1 MKSVMGR
8 PRKEGYDYVALST
21 TFTSD
26 ERFQSIEKSYGIYS
40 YILIEIILI
49 LGREPE
55 NFLDIS
61 DIKVFKDLMLR
72 FSISEDIFIS
82 LINSAVEA
90 GILTCEDNMLR
101 YPELQNGYRSI
112 RTIRRRISRRENND
126 NLRQNCYVSNGKISL
141 PEDLQLSFDID
152 GKSHKILL
160 SREKDI
166 YVTKNVSCD
175 IKEKR
180 TKKEN
185 ININNNYNIYSSSE
199 KNSTGVHTHARGS
212 YGLPYEKRK
221 NNDFKV
227 FSFSKKQKCLSGFE
241 KPSLRQVEEKVRSGN
256 LSVDAK
262 EFYDYYDKRG
272 WRDRKNNPIRFW
284 DTLLDVWNKNMDA
297 VSSQKSFITRAL
309 ESDSGERMMVV
320 RKEELSR
327 PCKENLWHNFTSP
340 DRFNDP
346 EYREYMY
353 IDDNNTPSYAIGAP
367 F

>member
-1 MKSVMGR
+1 MGR

-26 ERFQSIEKSYGIYS
+26 ERFKTIEKSYGIYS
-40 YILIEIILI
+40 YLLIEIILI
-49 LGREPE
+49 LSREP
-55 NFLDIS
+55 NNSLDIS
-61 DIKVFKDLMLR
+61 DNKVFKELMLR
-72 FSISEDIFIS
+72 FSISEDIFMS
-82 LINSAVEA
+82 LINSAVET
-90 GILTCEDNMLR
+90 GIFTCENNILE
-101 YPELQNGYRSI
+101 YPEIKNGYQTI
-112 RTIRRRISRRENND
+112 RTIRRRISRRQNND
-126 NLRQNCYVSNGKISL
+126 KLRQNCYVGNEKTSL
-141 PEDLQLSFDID
+141 PNNLHLSFDID

-185 ININNNYNIYSSSE
+185 IINNNYNIYSSSK
-199 KNSTGVHTHARGS
+199 KNSTCVHTHARGS
-212 YGLPYEKRK
+212 YGKPYEKKK

-241 KPSLRQVEEKVRSGN
+241 KPSLRQIEEKVRADN
-256 LSVDAK
+256 LIVDAK

-284 DTLLDVWNKNMDA
+284 DTLLDVWNRNIDV
-297 VSSQKSFITRAL
+297 VSSQKNFITKPV
-309 ESDSGERMMVV
+309 ETDGGERMMIV